1 MLAVW
6 LYLKTQFLV
15 TLAQT
20 APSDFHMLLFHRVIY
35 SYDTYNKSAFLF
47 LRTEHTKSGYCTEY
61 TLKDESTGHQS
72 LSLLRC
78 PEL

>member
-35 SYDTYNKSAFLF
+35 SYDTYNKPAFLF
-47 LRTEHTKSGYCTEY
+47 L
-61 TLKDESTGHQS
+61 
-72 LSLLRC
+72 
-78 PEL
+78 